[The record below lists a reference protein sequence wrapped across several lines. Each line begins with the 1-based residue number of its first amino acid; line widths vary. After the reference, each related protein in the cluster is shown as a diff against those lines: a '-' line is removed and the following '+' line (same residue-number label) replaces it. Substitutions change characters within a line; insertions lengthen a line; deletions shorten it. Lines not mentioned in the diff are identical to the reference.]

1 MLLLAARQL
10 PLPAWTSRAEAQE
23 KTASLVWRHGVSLFG
38 DLKYPS
44 GFKQFDYV
52 NAKAPKGGAACQIA
66 LGPFD
71 NFNMVV
77 AGIKGSLVLGIDLV
91 YETLFVPALDEVSSE
106 YGLLA
111 EAMSYPDDFS
121 SVTFRL
127 RAEAKWH
134 DGKPVTPEDVIFS
147 FNAFN
152 KFSPQVA
159 ASYRHVVKVE
169 KTGDREITFTFDAP
183 GNRKLPQII
192 GQLTILPKQWW
203 EGTDKDGKKRD
214 IGESTLEP
222 PLGSGPYR
230 IKEFAAGRSIV
241 YERVK
246 DYWGRDVNVNIGRN
260 NFDELRFEYFRDAT
274 VAIEAF
280 KANTVDWRTENSAK
294 NWATAYDFP
303 AVNEKRVVLEEFP
316 ITNIGIMQAFAFNI
330 RRDKFKDP
338 RVRLAFN
345 YAFDFEALNKQI
357 FFGHTNASPAISK
370 APNLRPP
377 GCRPAASSNFWKPCA
392 IRFPLNCLRR
402 PIPIRPVAMPA
413 VRSNQRE
420 AIKLFKEAGY
430 EMRNQQLVN
439 SKTERAL
446 HDRIPLQCSDLRA
459 RLLFYKPS
467 LERLG
472 ITVSV
477 RTVDEAQYENRLR
490 NWDFDIITY
499 AWGESLLP
507 GNEQRGYWGSQAAD
521 QPGAENVIGIKN
533 PAVDAMIEQVVF
545 AKSQDDLVAATKALD
560 RVLLWNHYV
569 VPQWAYGKCAPRAGT
584 ASAGPIR
591 CRNTACRRS
600 RPCGGGTRKGCQD
613 GNPAVVPP
621 RPRRSTG
628 RRLAE
633 RLELEPRAMV
643 GGAGRIAVGHHAT
656 MVQLLPFLGLRF
668 ATWLPEFNVK
678 SIAVGG
684 PAACAP
690 LQFGIFRQQPKLRL
704 RPLRFRRAV
713 PA

>member
-1 MLLLAARQL
+1 MNRRSLLTSTMLLLAARQL
-10 PLPAWTSRAEAQE
+10 PLPTWTSRAEAQE
-23 KTASLVWRHGVSLFG
+23 KTASLVWRHGVSPFG

-52 NAKAPKGGAACQIA
+52 NANAPKGGAACQIA

-91 YETLFVPALDEVSSE
+91 YETLFMPALDEVSSE

-121 SVTFRL
+121 SVAFRL

-159 ASYRHVVKVE
+159 ASYRLVVKVE

-192 GQLTILPKQWW
+192 GQLTILPKEWW
-203 EGTDKDGKKRD
+203 EGTDKDGNKRAV
-214 IGESTLEP
+214 GESSLEP
-222 PLGSGPYR
+222 PLGSGAYR

-246 DYWGRDVNVNIGRN
+246 DYWGRNVNVNIGRN

-280 KANTVDWRTENSAK
+280 KANTVDWRSENSAK
-294 NWATAYDFP
+294 NWATAYDFT
-303 AVNEKRVVLEEFP
+303 AVSEKRVVLEEFP
-316 ITNIGIMQAFAFNI
+316 INNVGIMQAFAFNI

-357 FFGHTNASPAISK
+357 FFGQYKRIASYFEGTELAATGLPTGRELEFLETVRDKVPAELFTK
-370 APNLRPP
+370 AY
-377 GCRPAASSNFWKPCA
+377 SN
-392 IRFPLNCLRR
+392 
-402 PIPIRPVAMPA
+402 PVSDNPTA
-413 VRSNQRE
+413 VRTNQRE
-420 AIKLFKEAGY
+420 ALRLFREASY
-430 EMRNQQLVN
+430 DMVNQQLVN
-439 SKTERAL
+439 RNTSEPFTVEFLANAPIFERVF
-446 HDRIPLQCSDLRA
+446 
-459 RLLFYKPS
+459 LFYKPS
-467 LERLG
+467 LERIG

-477 RTVDEAQYENRLR
+477 RTVDEAQYGNRLR

-507 GNEQRGYWGSQAAD
+507 GNEQRGNWGSQAAD
-521 QPGAENVIGIKN
+521 QAGADNVIGIKN

-545 AKSQDDLVAATKALD
+545 AKNQADLVAATKALD

-569 VPQWAYGKCAPRAGT
+569 VPQWAYGKLRTARWDRFSHPNPLPKYGMSAFPTLWWWDADKAAKAGT
-584 ASAGPIR
+584 
-591 CRNTACRRS
+591 
-600 RPCGGGTRKGCQD
+600 
-613 GNPAVVPP
+613 
-621 RPRRSTG
+621 
-628 RRLAE
+628 
-633 RLELEPRAMV
+633 
-643 GGAGRIAVGHHAT
+643 
-656 MVQLLPFLGLRF
+656 
-668 ATWLPEFNVK
+668 
-678 SIAVGG
+678 
-684 PAACAP
+684 
-690 LQFGIFRQQPKLRL
+690 RQ
-704 RPLRFRRAV
+704 
-713 PA
+713 